1 MVISKSKGSKS
12 SEKTVTKTTTTSS
25 GTQGGG
31 SRGNES
37 FTTVASQNLPM
48 LQEKMAQKASSI
60 VHSSSSSKVSSS
72 QKQEFISTSS
82 TSSNSQGI
90 KSSSQTQQLQ
100 SQSDAFLRGERILG
114 DIDSKRTKNGSI
126 IIDSVNLQNIS
137 SDAVIN
143 SGLNN
148 LVSVEIESKDS
159 YAHRSSNSSEFVTNT
174 SSTFSSSGGNVE
186 NRNDVI
192 NVESGKSTKEKTA
205 TSATTTESGTGDR
218 NSLIQGSNAAS
229 SSSTYQEF
237 SSSSMASSN
246 KENNETKSAVSKNVS
261 SSKTMKSVDGKNL
274 ADSTTTFTSKVY
286 DDKSKT
292 WVVVDQ
298 SSVNEKD
305 IILPGGV
312 GGGNS
317 TTRSSIIDNNN
328 ATMSGNNNFIS
339 TSSDNTANTA
349 AFVDKNSSSSMMNM
363 SNKNTAMSSTTS
375 SDVKMNSKSTKEVLE
390 KNMSSKKESNRNEKI
405 TSTTSSETIQV
416 FDSKSKSW
424 ITVDAGSFDKQKRP
438 SYVRYRSQDDDGK
451 WHTIYKRKLF
461 DEFTKQWRIVDEK
474 VISSDDGITRLGD
487 IPEMIENATNM
498 TTTTYT
504 TKVYDT
510 KTGKWTIIDEKSF
523 TDTDSVNVT
532 QDIKREIEKDQPD
545 LANVITTTETTK
557 VFIFL
562 NYEFLIEIFYIK
574 INNQKSRELMLL
586 VHDESLFLLF
596 IILLY
601 FRK

>member
-12 SEKTVTKTTTTSS
+12 SEKTVTKTTNTSS

-31 SRGNES
+31 SKVTET
-37 FTTVASQNLPM
+37 FTVASQNLPM
-48 LQEKMAQKASSI
+48 LQEKMVQKASSI
-60 VHSSSSSKVSSS
+60 ANSSSSSKVSSS

-90 KSSSQTQQLQ
+90 KSSNQTQQLQ

-114 DIDSKRTKNGSI
+114 DIDAKRTKNGSVT
-126 IIDSVNLQNIS
+126 IDSVNLQNIS

-143 SGLNN
+143 SGLDN

-159 YAHRSSNSSEFVTNT
+159 YAHRSSEFVTNT
-174 SSTFSSSGGNVE
+174 SSTFSSSGNNVE

-192 NVESGKSTKEKTA
+192 NVESGKSTKEKNA
-205 TSATTTESGTGDR
+205 TSATTESGNGDR

-229 SSSTYQEF
+229 SSATYQEF

-246 KENNETKSAVSKNVS
+246 KENNETKSAVSKNAS
-261 SSKTMKSVDGKNL
+261 SSKTIKSVDGKNV

-286 DDKSKT
+286 DDKTKT

-298 SSVNEKD
+298 SSVSEKD
-305 IILPGGV
+305 TILPGGV
-312 GGGNS
+312 GSNT
-317 TTRSSIIDNNN
+317 TTRSSTIDNNN
-328 ATMSGNNNFIS
+328 ATMSGNNFVTI
-339 TSSDNTANTA
+339 SSDTAANTASNTA
-349 AFVDKNSSSSMMNM
+349 AFVDTNSSSSLMNK

-405 TSTTSSETIQV
+405 TSTSSTETIQV

-451 WHTIYKRKLF
+451 WHTIYKRKLY
-461 DEFTKQWRIVDEK
+461 DEFSKQWRIVDEK

-557 VFIFL
+557 VCI
-562 NYEFLIEIFYIK
+562 
-574 INNQKSRELMLL
+574 
-586 VHDESLFLLF
+586 
-596 IILLY
+596 
-601 FRK
+601 

>member
-31 SRGNES
+31 STITS
-37 FTTVASQNLPM
+37 AHANLPM
-48 LQEKMAQKASSI
+48 LQEQMVQKASSI
-60 VHSSSSSKVSSS
+60 AHSSSSSKVSSS
-72 QKQEFISTSS
+72 STQKQEFISTSS

-90 KSSSQTQQLQ
+90 KSSNQTQQMQ

-114 DIDSKRTKNGSI
+114 DIDAKRSKNGSI

-143 SGLNN
+143 SGLDN

-159 YAHRSSNSSEFVTNT
+159 YAHRSSEFVTNT
-174 SSTFSSSGGNVE
+174 SSTFSSSGNVE

-205 TSATTTESGTGDR
+205 TSATTESGTGDR

-237 SSSSMASSN
+237 SSSSMEATN

-261 SSKTMKSVDGKNL
+261 SSKNMKSVDGKNV

-286 DDKSKT
+286 DDKTKT

-305 IILPGGV
+305 IILPGGP
-312 GGGNS
+312 
-317 TTRSSIIDNNN
+317 RSSIVIDNNG
-328 ATMSGNNNFIS
+328 ATMSDNNNFVKI
-339 TSSDNTANTA
+339 SSDNTANTA
-349 AFVDKNSSSSMMNM
+349 AFVDKNSSSTSMMNM
-363 SNKNTAMSSTTS
+363 SNKNTAMSSS

-416 FDSKSKSW
+416 FDTKSKSW

-461 DEFTKQWRIVDEK
+461 DEFSKQWRIVDEK
-474 VISSDDGITRLGD
+474 VITSDDGITRLGD

-523 TDTDSVNVT
+523 TDTDSINVT

-557 VFIFL
+557 VCI
-562 NYEFLIEIFYIK
+562 
-574 INNQKSRELMLL
+574 
-586 VHDESLFLLF
+586 
-596 IILLY
+596 
-601 FRK
+601 